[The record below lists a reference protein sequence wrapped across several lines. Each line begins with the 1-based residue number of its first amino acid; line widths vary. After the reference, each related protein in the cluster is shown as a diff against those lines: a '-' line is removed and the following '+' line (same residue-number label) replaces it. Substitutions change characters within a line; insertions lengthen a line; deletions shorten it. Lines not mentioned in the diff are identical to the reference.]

1 VTDAELRAPVSQLA
15 VLSRLADCAGEAES
29 VETLLAGALQELC
42 ALIGGDVALALLVD
56 EDARRLRLAAGRRL
70 PASVAGELNAV
81 PPRPDQGVFGD
92 VLGSGR
98 LAVVDRGSGDV
109 RAVGPA
115 LFALGV
121 EQFIVLPLRAARR
134 PLGVIVLGGKG
145 DVPLGPRLT
154 LLQTIASQLGLFV
167 DGVRRRGD
175 DHRRGAASDGGD
187 RCGRAG
193 DKARRLRLVNRLA
206 LVLTA
211 ARDEQAVF
219 DAVVRTAVQ
228 LFGDVAATLWVGG
241 PDTEPRLVAAAGFR
255 RPERRRQGALPG
267 AEGVAGRCAGVRRPV
282 LVAHEAGATCDAALA
297 RAEGF
302 QTAVSAP
309 LMFGD
314 RRSGVLVVHGRSRE
328 PVGVEDLDLLTT
340 VANYAAFALEN
351 TRVRESARRRRAAQ
365 VSAERLAALGSV
377 TRLLLSAAGSGEV
390 HAAVARAATTL
401 LGARLTR
408 LWLCD
413 HEAGVLRL
421 AATCASDP
429 ACALP
434 GLEMT
439 TLPIGRGVGGEVV
452 ETLRPQYIPEILD
465 DPRFLNRRLVETGH
479 FHSLAAIPLVSAG
492 RGVGALM
499 TFFGERRDFS
509 VEDEDLMRLL
519 ADQAAIAIE
528 KSRLYESLRQKN
540 EQLQEMVEIARTRA
554 ARMNRL
560 HELSQLVNSSL
571 DLQQVLDFVAAAAR
585 ELLRGDSAR
594 LCVTDVHDPDVLRL
608 TAESGGV
615 ALAVKQNREFRRGV
629 GVAGWVMEHKRS
641 YYSADLRT
649 DSLFTNREWARA
661 GGYVS
666 MLMAPML
673 VGDRVVG
680 TVAVMTRA
688 PRVFSDDERGL
699 LELFGAKAATAIH
712 NARLYADVQAQ
723 TAALQAKNAELDS
736 FVYVVSHDLKSPL
749 VAIQGMASMI
759 AADHADRLDER
770 GRRYLERI
778 SANVAQMERL
788 IADLLALSRV
798 GREARRPERIAVNE
812 IVDDVLAELADTI
825 RSRGVKVTCG
835 DLGCVVGIRTQLVQV
850 WTNLVSNA
858 VKYLGD
864 QPEPV
869 VEISATDRGDVVEY
883 RVRDNGIGIDAAY
896 HARIFELFQRL
907 QDVDAEGS
915 GVGLPI
921 VKKIVEAAGGRVW
934 VESVKGAGATF
945 SFTWPKSSAASA

>member
-1 VTDAELRAPVSQLA
+1 
-15 VLSRLADCAGEAES
+15 
-29 VETLLAGALQELC
+29 
-42 ALIGGDVALALLVD
+42 
-56 EDARRLRLAAGRRL
+56 
-70 PASVAGELNAV
+70 
-81 PPRPDQGVFGD
+81 
-92 VLGSGR
+92 
-98 LAVVDRGSGDV
+98 
-109 RAVGPA
+109 
-115 LFALGV
+115 
-121 EQFIVLPLRAARR
+121 
-134 PLGVIVLGGKG
+134 
-145 DVPLGPRLT
+145 
-154 LLQTIASQLGLFV
+154 
-167 DGVRRRGD
+167 
-175 DHRRGAASDGGD
+175 
-187 RCGRAG
+187 
-193 DKARRLRLVNRLA
+193 
-206 LVLTA
+206 
-211 ARDEQAVF
+211 
-219 DAVVRTAVQ
+219 
-228 LFGDVAATLWVGG
+228 
-241 PDTEPRLVAAAGFR
+241 
-255 RPERRRQGALPG
+255 
-267 AEGVAGRCAGVRRPV
+267 
-282 LVAHEAGATCDAALA
+282 
-297 RAEGF
+297 
-302 QTAVSAP
+302 
-309 LMFGD
+309 
-314 RRSGVLVVHGRSRE
+314 
-328 PVGVEDLDLLTT
+328 
-340 VANYAAFALEN
+340 
-351 TRVRESARRRRAAQ
+351 
-365 VSAERLAALGSV
+365 
-377 TRLLLSAAGSGEV
+377 
-390 HAAVARAATTL
+390 
-401 LGARLTR
+401 
-408 LWLCD
+408 
-413 HEAGVLRL
+413 
-421 AATCASDP
+421 
-429 ACALP
+429 
-434 GLEMT
+434 
-439 TLPIGRGVGGEVV
+439 
-452 ETLRPQYIPEILD
+452 
-465 DPRFLNRRLVETGH
+465 
-479 FHSLAAIPLVSAG
+479 
-492 RGVGALM
+492 
-499 TFFGERRDFS
+499 
-509 VEDEDLMRLL
+509 
-519 ADQAAIAIE
+519 
-528 KSRLYESLRQKN
+528 
-540 EQLQEMVEIARTRA
+540 
-554 ARMNRL
+554 
-560 HELSQLVNSSL
+560 VNSSL

-629 GVAGWVMEHKRS
+629 GVAGWVMEHKRRNIDTNLPQRFIAFLTIHVERKDSAPRS

>member
-1 VTDAELRAPVSQLA
+1 
-15 VLSRLADCAGEAES
+15 
-29 VETLLAGALQELC
+29 
-42 ALIGGDVALALLVD
+42 
-56 EDARRLRLAAGRRL
+56 
-70 PASVAGELNAV
+70 
-81 PPRPDQGVFGD
+81 
-92 VLGSGR
+92 
-98 LAVVDRGSGDV
+98 
-109 RAVGPA
+109 
-115 LFALGV
+115 
-121 EQFIVLPLRAARR
+121 
-134 PLGVIVLGGKG
+134 
-145 DVPLGPRLT
+145 
-154 LLQTIASQLGLFV
+154 
-167 DGVRRRGD
+167 
-175 DHRRGAASDGGD
+175 
-187 RCGRAG
+187 
-193 DKARRLRLVNRLA
+193 
-206 LVLTA
+206 
-211 ARDEQAVF
+211 
-219 DAVVRTAVQ
+219 
-228 LFGDVAATLWVGG
+228 
-241 PDTEPRLVAAAGFR
+241 
-255 RPERRRQGALPG
+255 
-267 AEGVAGRCAGVRRPV
+267 
-282 LVAHEAGATCDAALA
+282 
-297 RAEGF
+297 
-302 QTAVSAP
+302 
-309 LMFGD
+309 
-314 RRSGVLVVHGRSRE
+314 
-328 PVGVEDLDLLTT
+328 
-340 VANYAAFALEN
+340 
-351 TRVRESARRRRAAQ
+351 
-365 VSAERLAALGSV
+365 LAALGSV